1 MARAAFIMDK
11 LMHKIGL
18 HGKSFIPLV
27 MGFGCNVPAIMA
39 SRTIENKN
47 NRLVTML
54 ITPFMSCSARLPV
67 YILILGTFF
76 PKHAGNLLVLIY
88 FTGILLAVGTALLLK
103 KMLFRTDDVP
113 FVMELPPYRIPTLRS
128 ILIHMWDKASQYL
141 NKIGGVILVGVIIIW
156 ALGYFPRNVQTSKD
170 YDSLIGLKRAA
181 LTSAQATNAATAESL
196 EQEIQ
201 EIEMEREAL
210 RQEQSYLGRIGK
222 FIEPALKPLGFDW
235 KMGVSLISGIAAKEI
250 VVSTL
255 GVLHLAKEPN
265 GSQSLPDK
273 LKADTYTTGEKV
285 GQKVFTPL
293 SSFSFLIFILIYF
306 PCVAVISAIKQ
317 ESGSWKWALFT
328 IVFTTALAWVSS
340 FLFFQV
346 GTLITGS

>member
-1 MARAAFIMDK
+1 
-11 LMHKIGL
+11 
-18 HGKSFIPLV
+18 
-27 MGFGCNVPAIMA
+27 
-39 SRTIENKN
+39 
-47 NRLVTML
+47 ML

-103 KMLFRTDDVP
+103 KTLFRTDDVP

>member
-1 MARAAFIMDK
+1 
-11 LMHKIGL
+11 
-18 HGKSFIPLV
+18 
-27 MGFGCNVPAIMA
+27 
-39 SRTIENKN
+39 
-47 NRLVTML
+47 
-54 ITPFMSCSARLPV
+54 
-67 YILILGTFF
+67 
-76 PKHAGNLLVLIY
+76 
-88 FTGILLAVGTALLLK
+88 
-103 KMLFRTDDVP
+103 
-113 FVMELPPYRIPTLRS
+113 
-128 ILIHMWDKASQYL
+128 
-141 NKIGGVILVGVIIIW
+141 
-156 ALGYFPRNVQTSKD
+156 
-170 YDSLIGLKRAA
+170 LIGLKRAA

>member
-1 MARAAFIMDK
+1 
-11 LMHKIGL
+11 
-18 HGKSFIPLV
+18 
-27 MGFGCNVPAIMA
+27 
-39 SRTIENKN
+39 
-47 NRLVTML
+47 
-54 ITPFMSCSARLPV
+54 
-67 YILILGTFF
+67 
-76 PKHAGNLLVLIY
+76 
-88 FTGILLAVGTALLLK
+88 
-103 KMLFRTDDVP
+103 
-113 FVMELPPYRIPTLRS
+113 RIPTLRS

-273 LKADTYTTGEKV
+273 LKADIYTTGEKV